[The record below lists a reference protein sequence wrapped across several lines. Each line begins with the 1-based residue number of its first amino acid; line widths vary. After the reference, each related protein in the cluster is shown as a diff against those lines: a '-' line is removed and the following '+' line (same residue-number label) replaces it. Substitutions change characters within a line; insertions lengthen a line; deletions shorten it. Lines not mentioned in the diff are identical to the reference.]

1 MYARTCV
8 CTRTDKERGKGKE
21 LERWRGGWEAQ
32 GAGRQTGKERMGGGG
47 EACHVGEVPPWPM
60 DDPKS
65 LK

>member
-1 MYARTCV
+1 MKKKDEAR
-8 CTRTDKERGKGKE
+8 RQ
-21 LERWRGGWEAQ
+21 EAQ